1 MPLVVDHEERRD
13 QIADVVKTIVAES
26 GMKAVTIR
34 NVAREAG
41 FSSTIVSHYFRDK
54 RELLMYA
61 YSSVQKI
68 AEERVHEIFNSGG
81 SLMDC
86 INVVLPNDKV
96 NLRDWQAW
104 FGFWGRVTADPEL
117 SAVRLDGIERTQALF
132 RWLLENAKQ
141 RGELPAE
148 VDVAF
153 HATRLQMMLNGLASF
168 VIMKPDA
175 WSPDR
180 QRDVILWQIEL
191 MKTMPRGDLP
201 AAKPQPRTRA
211 KARGAA

>member
-1 MPLVVDHEERRD
+1 MPLVVDHEERRN
-13 QIADVVKTIVAES
+13 QIADVVKRIVAES

-54 RELLMYA
+54 RELLIYA

-68 AEERVHEIFNSGG
+68 AEDRVRDIFNAGG

-86 INVVLPNDKV
+86 LNVVLPNDKV

-117 SAVRLDGIERTQALF
+117 SAVRLDGINRTQALL
-132 RWLLENAKQ
+132 RWLLDNAKA

-148 VDVAF
+148 LDVNF

-168 VIMKPDA
+168 VIMKPNA
-175 WSPDR
+175 WPPSA
-180 QRDVILWQIEL
+180 QRDVILWQLEL
-191 MKTMPRGDLP
+191 MKTMPRAEISP
-201 AAKPQPRTRA
+201 VKAAGRPRA